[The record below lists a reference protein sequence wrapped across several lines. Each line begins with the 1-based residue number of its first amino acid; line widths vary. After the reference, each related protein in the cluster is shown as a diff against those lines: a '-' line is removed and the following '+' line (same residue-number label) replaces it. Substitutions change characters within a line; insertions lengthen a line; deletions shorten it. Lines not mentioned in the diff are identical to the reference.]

1 MPARCGRQSALGYR
15 PERVLDPRPVGYT
28 AGANSSGR
36 TQKVQ
41 TEQLSMSIAGDFK
54 GGLVIAVRFA
64 DRSDAF
70 SIDPDFPVSAA
81 QFGAR

>member
-1 MPARCGRQSALGYR
+1 
-15 PERVLDPRPVGYT
+15 
-28 AGANSSGR
+28 
-36 TQKVQ
+36 VQ